1 MLNSTIRSSLFL
13 RNYGVLNSIRNY
25 RPGRPKKTVSK
36 YVQVQL
42 LQDIPHVGVKGEI
55 KLIKPGF
62 MKNYLYVA
70 NKACYVNADCPPKI
84 PVVEPEMEIK
94 KEKVK
99 KTKPEEETVEEIVD
113 IVEETEPT
121 AMSLEELSTLFSSM
135 KKTSTKKS
143 SNKVDKQDLQVQI
156 NDLKSDI
163 ANSAGENFVTP
174 GQELDDT
181 KFDKIYEVSDKL
193 PKLITIDA
201 KELPFG
207 KDVVIQTIRKLT
219 GESLDGEIA
228 VSYLDTP
235 EETLSEITDVGRYQV
250 KLISADGKDFVLQ
263 TLDVEEVSK

>member
-1 MLNSTIRSSLFL
+1 M
-13 RNYGVLNSIRNY
+13 
-25 RPGRPKKTVSK
+25 
-36 YVQVQL
+36 
-42 LQDIPHVGVKGEI
+42 
-55 KLIKPGF
+55 
-62 MKNYLYVA
+62 
-70 NKACYVNADCPPKI
+70 
-84 PVVEPEMEIK
+84 
-94 KEKVK
+94 
-99 KTKPEEETVEEIVD
+99 
-113 IVEETEPT
+113 
-121 AMSLEELSTLFSSM
+121 
-135 KKTSTKKS
+135 
-143 SNKVDKQDLQVQI
+143 QI

-250 KLISADGKDFVLQ
+250 KLISTDGKDFVLQ